1 MPNPLNDINFLRQTQ
16 HLQSQK
22 RIAKTQDKDQLEKTC
37 RDFESLFVEY
47 MMQQM
52 RKTIPEG
59 GIINRSQ
66 GEKIYTGML
75 DNEIA
80 KTVSSRQSMGLAR
93 AMYEQMVAIQ
103 SNESKKK

>member
-1 MPNPLNDINFLRQTQ
+1 MPNPLNDINFIRQTQ

-22 RIAKTQDKDQLEKTC
+22 SIAKTQDKDELEKTC
-37 RDFESLFVEY
+37 QDFESLFVSY

-59 GIINRSQ
+59 GLINRSR

-80 KTVSSRQSMGLAR
+80 ETISNSQGMGLAR
-93 AMYEQMVAIQ
+93 VMYEQMAAIQ
-103 SNESKKK
+103 NNESKKK